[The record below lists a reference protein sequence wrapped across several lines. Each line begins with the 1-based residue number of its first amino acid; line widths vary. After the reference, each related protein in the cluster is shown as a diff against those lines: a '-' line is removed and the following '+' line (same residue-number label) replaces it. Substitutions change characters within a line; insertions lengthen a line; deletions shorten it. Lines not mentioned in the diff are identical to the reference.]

1 MHSHTI
7 TLLIHDISV
16 LRVDSPVSDV
26 SYCLCPTKRLPRRE
40 EGWEAYVE
48 RKDILVWRREHIS
61 KRGLY
66 EYKLYG
72 KFDDVTVWEFLAV
85 QLDLSQ
91 FRHSW
96 DTSTAQCREVETQKW
111 DLVEDETDNCVQ
123 KPGDDNSQG
132 DAGNGNGNG
141 QLSSQIPQNKSQ
153 AIVYYWEVKYPAF
166 FSNRCRLSNKFR
178 VNFTFSLLNVSYFLV
193 FTFCYDKTG
202 MILNV
207 SIFTNNRLA
216 LPYRRVEPVSNHI

>member
-1 MHSHTI
+1 MTLCIASPYLITHSRTI
-7 TLLIHDISV
+7 TELIHDTSF
-16 LRVDSPVSDV
+16 LRVDNPVPDV

-48 RKDILVWRREHIS
+48 RKDILVWRREHTS

-96 DTSTAQCREVETQKW
+96 DTSTAQCREVETQKY
-111 DLVEDETDNCVQ
+111 DVVEDETDAAVL
-123 KPGDDNSQG
+123 KPEDDNSQG
-132 DAGNGNGNG
+132 DAGNGDQSG
-141 QLSSQIPQNKSQ
+141 QMSSQIPQNKSQ

-178 VNFTFSLLNVSYFLV
+178 VNFTFSLLDVSCFMS
-193 FTFCYDKTG
+193 FSHFATT
-202 MILNV
+202 
-207 SIFTNNRLA
+207 RPA
-216 LPYRRVEPVSNHI
+216 

>member
-1 MHSHTI
+1 MHLSLTM
-7 TLLIHDISV
+7 TQLIHDTS
-16 LRVDSPVSDV
+16 LPRVDSPVPDV
-26 SYCLCPTKRLPRRE
+26 TYCLCPTKRLPRRE

-48 RKDILVWRREHIS
+48 RKDILVWRREHGS

-96 DTSTAQCREVETQKW
+96 DTSTAQCREVETQKY
-111 DLVEDETDNCVQ
+111 DLVEEDNSIL
-123 KPGDDNSQG
+123 KPEDDLSQG
-132 DAGNGNGNG
+132 DAGNGDGGG
-141 QLSSQIPQNKSQ
+141 QVTSHVPQNKSQ

-166 FSNRCRLSNKFR
+166 FSNRCLSNE
-178 VNFTFSLLNVSYFLV
+178 SLSTLLFL
-193 FTFCYDKTG
+193 F
-202 MILNV
+202 
-207 SIFTNNRLA
+207 
-216 LPYRRVEPVSNHI
+216 

>member
-1 MHSHTI
+1 MCASDSQLTTFRWVVTYDIIALHSRTI
-7 TLLIHDISV
+7 TLFTHEIFV
-16 LRVDSPVSDV
+16 LRVDSPVADV

-48 RKDILVWRREHIS
+48 RKDILVWRREHAS

-96 DTSTAQCREVETQKW
+96 DTSTAQCREVETQKC
-111 DLVEDETDNCVQ
+111 DVVEDETDNSVL
-123 KPGDDNSQG
+123 KPEDDNSQG
-132 DAGNGNGNG
+132 DAGNGDGRG
-141 QLSSQIPQNKSQ
+141 QMSSQIPQNKSQ

-166 FSNRCRLSNKFR
+166 FSNRCRFSNS
-178 VNFTFSLLNVSYFLV
+178 NS
-193 FTFCYDKTG
+193 
-202 MILNV
+202 V
-207 SIFTNNRLA
+207 SILLFLFRTCH
-216 LPYRRVEPVSNHI
+216 VF

>member
-1 MHSHTI
+1 M
-7 TLLIHDISV
+7 
-16 LRVDSPVSDV
+16 PDV

-48 RKDILVWRREHIS
+48 RKDILVWRREHGS

-96 DTSTAQCREVETQKW
+96 DTSTAQCREVETQKY
-111 DLVEDETDNCVQ
+111 DVVNGPEDEH
-123 KPGDDNSQG
+123 SQG
-132 DAGNGNGNG
+132 DAGSGNESG
-141 QLSSQIPQNKSQ
+141 QVSSHVPQNKSQ

-166 FSNRCRLSNKFR
+166 FSNRCLSNE
-178 VNFTFSLLNVSYFLV
+178 SVSPFL
-193 FTFCYDKTG
+193 FLF
-202 MILNV
+202 
-207 SIFTNNRLA
+207 
-216 LPYRRVEPVSNHI
+216 